1 MQMSSQPGIRDFL
14 ASTNRALAEVAA
26 VTQMGLA
33 INDPDQKHQ
42 LRHYRGGSTVSA
54 LEAACVYYAGVQLLL
69 PGQDPGIDLGREY
82 AMARGMVG
90 EG

>member
-1 MQMSSQPGIRDFL
+1 MSSQPGFREFL

-26 VTQMGLA
+26 FTQMGLA
-33 INDPDQKHQ
+33 INNPNQKHQ
-42 LRHYRGGSTVSA
+42 LRHYRGDSTVSA
-54 LEAACVYYAGVQLLL
+54 LEAACIYDAGVQLLL
-69 PGQDPGIDLGREY
+69 PEQDPGIDLAREY

>member
-1 MQMSSQPGIRDFL
+1 MPKSTQPGFREFL
-14 ASTNRALAEVAA
+14 ASTNRALAELAGG
-26 VTQMGLA
+26 TQMGLA

-54 LEAACVYYAGVQLLL
+54 LQVACILYAGIQLLL
-69 PGQDPGIDLGREY
+69 SGQDPGLDLGREY
-82 AMARGMVG
+82 GMARGMMG

>member
-1 MQMSSQPGIRDFL
+1 LEREPLALSQR
-14 ASTNRALAEVAA
+14 
-26 VTQMGLA
+26 GLA
-33 INDPDQKHQ
+33 INNPNQKHQ

-54 LEAACVYYAGVQLLL
+54 LEAACVYYAGLQLLL

-90 EG
+90 GEGSHEPMALDASSKLCTF